1 MSNLIKYYNFNVTEE
16 DKHLVSNDD
25 KISGFVPGLLTHG
38 EVEVRDL
45 EREEFDEEF
54 PEDMFAAEEEPEE
67 ENAEVVLQRAKEDA
81 ERILKEARLEAN
93 RIVEQ
98 AKATAQ
104 FEQETI
110 REESRKS
117 GYKDGLVQAN
127 EEVASQ
133 KKELELRSAQLEQ
146 QYEKM
151 FQELE
156 PDFVKLVMKLV
167 TKLTGVLT
175 EDRQGIITYLM
186 EQSLK
191 NLGKTS
197 SLIIRVSEEDIELV
211 RKSQERIR
219 EIVNGEFE
227 LDIVCDPSMT
237 KNQCMIEADKQ
248 VIDCSLDVQL
258 QGLMEDLKML
268 L

>member
-1 MSNLIKYYNFNVTEE
+1 MSNLIKYYNFNVTED

-25 KISGFVPGLLTHG
+25 KVSGFIPGLFSRG
-38 EVEVRDL
+38 EVEVRYL

-54 PEDMFAAEEEPEE
+54 PEEMFAEEEEQEE
-67 ENAEVVLQRAKEDA
+67 ENAEVILQRAKEES
-81 ERILKEARLEAN
+81 ERILEEARLEAN

-110 REESRKS
+110 REESRKA
-117 GYKDGLVQAN
+117 GYKDGLLQAN

-133 KKELELRSAQLEQ
+133 KKELELRSAQLEE

-151 FQELE
+151 FQEIE

-167 TKLTGVLT
+167 TKLTGVIV
-175 EDRQGIITYLM
+175 EDRQGIVTYLM
-186 EQSLK
+186 ERSLK

-197 SLIIRVSEEDIELV
+197 SLVIRVSEEDIELV
-211 RKSQERIR
+211 RQSQERIY
-219 EIVNGEFE
+219 EIVHGEFE
-227 LDIVCDPSMT
+227 LDIVCDPAMT

-248 VIDCSLDVQL
+248 IIDCSLDVQL
-258 QGLMEDLKML
+258 QGLLEDLKML